1 MFAERVAFVIFAGLI
16 LFFLLIRKMFSKKS
30 QYYTTW
36 GCGYNKPTN
45 KMQYSAASYVSPFLT
60 ILKPLFKRTRDV
72 KKAKGLFPK
81 DAHYVTK
88 VDDIEEA
95 YIISPIL
102 KWDEKFL
109 SKFEIIQNGDI
120 QQYIRFGL
128 AFLALAIIVAIFIS

>member
-1 MFAERVAFVIFAGLI
+1 MDEIDA
-16 LFFLLIRKMFSKKS
+16 LFDKIYLDLQKYI
-30 QYYTTW
+30 
-36 GCGYNKPTN
+36 
-45 KMQYSAASYVSPFLT
+45 
-60 ILKPLFKRTRDV
+60 
-72 KKAKGLFPK
+72 
-81 DAHYVTK
+81 TK

-128 AFLALAIIVAIFIS
+128 